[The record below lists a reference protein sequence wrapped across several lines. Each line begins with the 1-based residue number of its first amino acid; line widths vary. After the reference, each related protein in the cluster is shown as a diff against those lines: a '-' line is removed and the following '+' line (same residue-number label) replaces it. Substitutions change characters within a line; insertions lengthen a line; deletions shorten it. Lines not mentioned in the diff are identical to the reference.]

1 MSRAGP
7 APGHAHACDQT
18 CESCLTMFGT
28 ILREGTYQH
37 CLLPTSTFLLFI
49 CAKIEIFVFSADIQ
63 ITHWWRLSLPNNV
76 THRLHVWLY
85 CDSLAWVPG
94 PRRLL
99 NKRLG
104 RRTDDRNNQE
114 SWIIVPTVRRRRVI
128 VVKSMITSI
137 LCTAGIIRHVAGSRG
152 RLGRVFA

>member
-63 ITHWWRLSLPNNV
+63 ITHWWRGDCPYRTTSHIAYMSGCIV
-76 THRLHVWLY
+76 TVW
-85 CDSLAWVPG
+85 P
-94 PRRLL
+94 
-99 NKRLG
+99 
-104 RRTDDRNNQE
+104 
-114 SWIIVPTVRRRRVI
+114 
-128 VVKSMITSI
+128 
-137 LCTAGIIRHVAGSRG
+137 GSRG
-152 RLGRVFA
+152 LAGCSTSDWADELMIETIRNRELLCRLCGGGG